1 MKPSKNMDLYY
12 DLYSHKTQ
20 FFSSYNPDMIE
31 EALLSELRNQK
42 VEPDVSDS
50 KYKIKFTIYGKDQ
63 VNLEAPDNV
72 EMVVRI
78 LRVPDQDVCCVEFS
92 RLNGRPTTFAEHFEQ
107 ITSECLSF
115 ANDTQP

>member
-1 MKPSKNMDLYY
+1 
-12 DLYSHKTQ
+12 
-20 FFSSYNPDMIE
+20 MIE
-31 EALLSELRNQK
+31 EALLTGLRGQK
-42 VEPDVSDS
+42 VEPEASES

-92 RLNGRPTTFAEHFEQ
+92 RVSGRPTTFAERFEQ

-115 ANDTQP
+115 ANDTQLETK